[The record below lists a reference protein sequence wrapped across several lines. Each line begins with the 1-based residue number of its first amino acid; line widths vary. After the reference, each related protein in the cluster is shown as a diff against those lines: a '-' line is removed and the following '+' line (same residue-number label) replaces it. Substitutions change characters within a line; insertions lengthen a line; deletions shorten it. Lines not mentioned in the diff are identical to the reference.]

1 MDNTPSEIK
10 PKPDSTML
18 THCDVL
24 VIGGGP
30 AGSTCA
36 TLLAEKGFN
45 VIMLEKEEHPRFH
58 IGESLLPA
66 NMPLLERL
74 GVAEEIKK
82 IGMLKLGIEFNSPEH
97 DHVSQIEFSESWN
110 KELSWAYQV
119 RRSEFDEILFRNA
132 ASKGV
137 QTLENYR
144 VRDIEMDDNHA
155 APIRIRAEMHTGQT
169 KSFEAKFI
177 VDASGRDT
185 FLANKYKTKQKDK
198 KHSSSAI
205 FGHFAHATRLPGDK
219 EGYIS
224 IFWFE
229 HGWFWFIPL
238 ADGTTSVGAVCWP
251 YYLHSRKKPLD
262 DFLWDT
268 INLSPQLAER
278 MTNAELVSD
287 TYATGNYSYSSTI
300 SHGERFIMIGDA
312 YAFVDPV
319 FSSGVMLAMN
329 SAFKG
334 AEVVEAVLK
343 EPAQAPVKL
352 KEFQHVITHGP
363 KEFSWFIHRV
373 TNPMIRELFM
383 HPRNVLKT
391 KESILSVL
399 SGDIFDNPKIWPS
412 LYAFKVI
419 YYLSSLMNLKRTWA
433 AMKRRAQ
440 NIRDVDSAVQ

>member
-1 MDNTPSEIK
+1 MNEITAKMTPRPETAS
-10 PKPDSTML
+10 MR
-18 THCDVL
+18 CDVL
-24 VIGGGP
+24 VVGGGP

-36 TLLAEKGFN
+36 TLLAEKGFH

-74 GVAEEIKK
+74 GVADQIKEI
-82 IGMLKLGIEFNSPEH
+82 GLLKLGIEFNSPEH
-97 DHVSQIEFSESWN
+97 EHVSLIEFSDSWN
-110 KELSWAYQV
+110 KDLSWAYQV
-119 RRSEFDEILFRNA
+119 RRSEFDEILFHNA
-132 ASKGV
+132 AKKGV
-137 QTLENYR
+137 DTIEKCR
-144 VRDIEMDDNHA
+144 VRDIRFDDNPT
-155 APIRIRAEMHTGQT
+155 APVLVRAEMATGEVIN
-169 KSFEAKFI
+169 FEAKFV

-198 KHSSSAI
+198 KHSSAAI
-205 FGHFAHATRLPGDK
+205 FGHFHQASRLPGDK

-251 YYLHSRKKPLD
+251 YYLNSRKKPLE

-268 INLSPQLAER
+268 IKLSPQLAER
-278 MTNAELVSD
+278 MKHAKLVSE

-300 SHGERFIMIGDA
+300 SDGKQFIMIGDA

-334 AEVVEAVLK
+334 AEVVEAVLRRPR
-343 EPAQAPVKL
+343 EAPVKL
-352 KEFQHVITHGP
+352 KEFQHVIKHGP

-383 HPRNVLKT
+383 YPRNILKT
-391 KESILSVL
+391 KASILSVL
-399 SGDIFDNPKIWPS
+399 SGDIFDNPRIWPS
-412 LYAFKVI
+412 LYAFKGI
-419 YYLSSLMNLKRTWA
+419 YYLSSALNLKRSWA
-433 AMKRRAQ
+433 SMKRRAY
-440 NIRDVDSAVQ
+440 NIRDVDTTV

>member
-1 MDNTPSEIK
+1 MNEITAKMTPRPETVS
-10 PKPDSTML
+10 MR
-18 THCDVL
+18 CDVL
-24 VIGGGP
+24 VVGGGP

-36 TLLAEKGFN
+36 TLLAEKGFH

-74 GVAEEIKK
+74 GVADQIKEI
-82 IGMLKLGIEFNSPEH
+82 GLLKLGIEFNSPEH
-97 DHVSQIEFSESWN
+97 EHVSLIEFSDSWN
-110 KELSWAYQV
+110 KDLSWAYQV
-119 RRSEFDEILFRNA
+119 RRSEFDEILFHNA
-132 ASKGV
+132 AKKGV
-137 QTLENYR
+137 DTIEKCR
-144 VRDIEMDDNHA
+144 VRDIRFDDNST
-155 APIRIRAEMHTGQT
+155 APVLVRAEMATGEVIN
-169 KSFEAKFI
+169 FEAKFV

-198 KHSSSAI
+198 KHSSAAI
-205 FGHFAHATRLPGDK
+205 FGHFHQASRLPGDK

-251 YYLHSRKKPLD
+251 YYLNFRKKPLE

-268 INLSPQLAER
+268 IKLSPQLAER
-278 MTNAELVSD
+278 MKHAKLVSE

-300 SHGERFIMIGDA
+300 SDGKQFIMIGDA

-334 AEVVEAVLK
+334 AEVVEAVLRRPG
-343 EPAQAPVKL
+343 EAPVKL
-352 KEFQHVITHGP
+352 KEFQHVIKHGP

-383 HPRNVLKT
+383 YPRNILKT
-391 KESILSVL
+391 KASILSVL
-399 SGDIFDNPKIWPS
+399 SGDIFDNPRIWPS
-412 LYAFKVI
+412 LYAFKGI
-419 YYLSSLMNLKRTWA
+419 YYLSSALNLKRSWA
-433 AMKRRAQ
+433 SMKRRAY
-440 NIRDVDSAVQ
+440 NIRDVDTTV

>member
-1 MDNTPSEIK
+1 MNNIAPEIMPI
-10 PKPDSTML
+10 PKEPAL
-18 THCDVL
+18 TQCDVL
-24 VIGGGP
+24 VVGGGP

-36 TLLAEKGFN
+36 ALLAKKGFD

-82 IGMLKLGIEFNSPEH
+82 IGLLKLGIEFNSPEH
-97 DHVSQIEFSESWN
+97 EHVSLIEFSDSWN
-110 KELSWAYQV
+110 KDLSWAYQV

-132 ASKGV
+132 AKNGV
-137 QTLENYR
+137 HTIEKCR
-144 VRDIEMDDNHA
+144 VRDVQIDDKNI
-155 APIRIRAEMHTGQT
+155 APVHVYAEMETGQAIT
-169 KSFEAKFI
+169 FEAKFI

-205 FGHFAHATRLPGDK
+205 FGHFHQATRLPGDK

-278 MTNAELVSD
+278 MKHAKLVSE
-287 TYATGNYSYSSTI
+287 THATGNYSYSSTI
-300 SHGERFIMIGDA
+300 SHGKQFIMIGDA

-334 AEVVEAVLK
+334 AEVVETVLK
-343 EPAQAPVKL
+343 EPTEIPSKL
-352 KEFQHVITHGP
+352 KEFQEVIKHGP

-383 HPRNVLKT
+383 YPKTILKT
-391 KESILSVL
+391 KASVLSVL
-399 SGDIFDNPKIWPS
+399 SGDIFENPKIWPS
-412 LYAFKVI
+412 LYAFKFI
-419 YYLSSLMNLKRTWA
+419 YYLSSVINLKRSWV
-433 AMKRRAQ
+433 AMKRRAH
-440 NIRDVDSAVQ
+440 NIRDVDNTVQ

>member
-1 MDNTPSEIK
+1 MQ
-10 PKPDSTML
+10 
-18 THCDVL
+18 CDVL

-36 TLLAEKGFN
+36 TLLAEKGFQ
-45 VIMLEKEEHPRFH
+45 VIMLEKEQHPRFH

-82 IGMLKLGIEFNSPEH
+82 IGLLKLGIEFNSP
-97 DHVSQIEFSESWN
+97 DHEDVSLIEFSESWN
-110 KELSWAYQV
+110 KDLSWAYQV

-132 ASKGV
+132 ANKGV
-137 QTLENYR
+137 HTLEKCR
-144 VRDIEMDDNHA
+144 VRDIQIDDNTTA
-155 APIRIRAEMHTGQT
+155 TAPVHIHAEMETGQAI
-169 KSFEAKFI
+169 SFEARFI

-185 FLANKYKTKQKDK
+185 FLANKYNTKQKNK
-198 KHSSSAI
+198 KHRSSAI
-205 FGHFAHATRLPGDK
+205 FGHFHQATRLPGDK

-251 YYLHSRKKPLD
+251 YYLNSRKKPLD

-268 INLSPQLAER
+268 IRLSPQLAER
-278 MTNAELVSD
+278 MKHATLVSE
-287 TYATGNYSYSSTI
+287 TYATGNYSYSSTV
-300 SHGERFIMIGDA
+300 SHGKRFIMIGDA

-334 AEVVEAVLK
+334 AEVAEAVLNQSA
-343 EPAQAPVKL
+343 EAAGKL
-352 KEFQHVITHGP
+352 KEFQHIITHGP

-383 HPRNVLKT
+383 HPRNILKT
-391 KESILSVL
+391 KASILSVL
-399 SGDIFDNPKIWPS
+399 AGDIFDNPKIWPS
-412 LYAFKVI
+412 LYAFKFI
-419 YYLSSLMNLKRTWA
+419 YYLSSAMNFKRTWI
-433 AMKRRAQ
+433 AMKRRAH
-440 NIRDVDSAVQ
+440 NIRDVENTVQ

>member
-1 MDNTPSEIK
+1 MMDKNTPKIK
-10 PKPDSTML
+10 PRPQTVLMR
-18 THCDVL
+18 CDVL
-24 VIGGGP
+24 VVGGGP

-36 TLLAEKGFN
+36 TLLAEQGFH
-45 VIMLEKEEHPRFH
+45 VIMLEKEQHPRFH

-66 NMPLLERL
+66 NMPLLDRL
-74 GVAEEIKK
+74 GVAAEVKK
-82 IGMLKLGIEFNSPEH
+82 IGLLKLGIEFNSPNHE
-97 DHVSQIEFSESWN
+97 HVSLIEFSNSWN
-110 KELSWAYQV
+110 KDLSWAYQV

-132 ASKGV
+132 AKKGV
-137 QTLENYR
+137 HTIEKCR
-144 VRDIEMDDNHA
+144 VLDIQFDDHDSAPVHIHA
-155 APIRIRAEMHTGQT
+155 ETRAGQVLI
-169 KSFEAKFI
+169 FEAKFL

-205 FGHFAHATRLPGDK
+205 YGHFHQATRLQGEK

-238 ADGTTSVGAVCWP
+238 VDGTTSVGAVCWP
-251 YYLHSRKKPLD
+251 YYLNSRRKPLE

-268 INLSPQLAER
+268 IRLSPQLAER
-278 MTNAELVSD
+278 MKYAKLVSE

-300 SHGERFIMIGDA
+300 SHGKQFIMIGDA

-334 AEVVEAVLK
+334 AEVVEAILNQSHK
-343 EPAQAPVKL
+343 APVIL
-352 KEFQHVITHGP
+352 KEFSHVIKHGP

-373 TNPMIRELFM
+373 TNPFIRDLFM
-383 HPRNVLKT
+383 YPRNILKT
-391 KESILSVL
+391 KASILSVL
-399 SGDIFDNPKIWPS
+399 SGDIFDNPRIWPS
-412 LYAFKVI
+412 LYAFKAI
-419 YYLSSLMNLKRTWA
+419 YYLSSVLNLKRSRE
-433 AMKRRAQ
+433 AMKQRAH
-440 NIRDVDSAVQ
+440 NIRDVDNIM

>member
-1 MDNTPSEIK
+1 MNEITAK
-10 PKPDSTML
+10 IMPRPETASMR
-18 THCDVL
+18 CDVL
-24 VIGGGP
+24 VVGGGP

-36 TLLAEKGFN
+36 TLLAEKGFH

-74 GVAEEIKK
+74 GVADQIKEI
-82 IGMLKLGIEFNSPEH
+82 GLLKLGIEFNSPEH
-97 DHVSQIEFSESWN
+97 EHVSLIEFSDSWN
-110 KELSWAYQV
+110 KDLSWAYQV
-119 RRSEFDEILFRNA
+119 RRSEFDEILFHNA
-132 ASKGV
+132 AKKGV
-137 QTLENYR
+137 DTIEKCR
-144 VRDIEMDDNHA
+144 VRDIRFDDNST
-155 APIRIRAEMHTGQT
+155 APVLVRAEMATGEVIN
-169 KSFEAKFI
+169 FEAKFV

-198 KHSSSAI
+198 KHSSAAI
-205 FGHFAHATRLPGDK
+205 FGHFHQASRLPGDK

-251 YYLHSRKKPLD
+251 YYLNSRKKPLE

-268 INLSPQLAER
+268 IKLSPQLAER
-278 MTNAELVSD
+278 MKHAKLVSE

-300 SHGERFIMIGDA
+300 SDGKQFIMIGDA

-334 AEVVEAVLK
+334 AEVVEAVLRRPG
-343 EPAQAPVKL
+343 EAPVKL
-352 KEFQHVITHGP
+352 KEFQHVIKHGP

-383 HPRNVLKT
+383 YPRNILKT
-391 KESILSVL
+391 KASILSVL
-399 SGDIFDNPKIWPS
+399 SGDIFDNPRIWPS
-412 LYAFKVI
+412 LYAFKGI
-419 YYLSSLMNLKRTWA
+419 YYLSSALNLKRSWA
-433 AMKRRAQ
+433 SMKRRAY
-440 NIRDVDSAVQ
+440 NIRDVDTTV

>member
-10 PKPDSTML
+10 PKPESTML

-36 TLLAEKGFN
+36 TLLAEKGFD

-82 IGMLKLGIEFNSPEH
+82 IGMLKLGIEFNSPDH

-137 QTLENYR
+137 QTLENCR

-155 APIRIRAEMHTGQT
+155 APIRIRAEIPIGQT

-198 KHSSSAI
+198 K
-205 FGHFAHATRLPGDK
+205 T
-219 EGYIS
+219 
-224 IFWFE
+224 
-229 HGWFWFIPL
+229 
-238 ADGTTSVGAVCWP
+238 
-251 YYLHSRKKPLD
+251 
-262 DFLWDT
+262 
-268 INLSPQLAER
+268 
-278 MTNAELVSD
+278 
-287 TYATGNYSYSSTI
+287 
-300 SHGERFIMIGDA
+300 
-312 YAFVDPV
+312 
-319 FSSGVMLAMN
+319 
-329 SAFKG
+329 
-334 AEVVEAVLK
+334 
-343 EPAQAPVKL
+343 
-352 KEFQHVITHGP
+352 
-363 KEFSWFIHRV
+363 
-373 TNPMIRELFM
+373 
-383 HPRNVLKT
+383 
-391 KESILSVL
+391 
-399 SGDIFDNPKIWPS
+399 
-412 LYAFKVI
+412 
-419 YYLSSLMNLKRTWA
+419 
-433 AMKRRAQ
+433 
-440 NIRDVDSAVQ
+440 